1 MAIYHLSVKVISRSS
16 GRSSVGAA
24 AYRAGEELKNE
35 RDGITHDY
43 TKKTGIAYKEIMLPE
58 NAPPE
63 FKDRGTLWNAVE
75 KSEKRKDAQTA
86 REVEVALPAELSRK
100 EQIKLLQNFVKS
112 NFTSRGMCAD
122 ICIHDKKDGN
132 PHAHILL
139 TTRIVSQSGF
149 GKKERAWN
157 DKTLLENWR
166 KEWAEHCNRFF
177 EKKNLHERIDH
188 RTLQAQG
195 IDREPQIHKGVSAH
209 QMEKR
214 GIKTD
219 RGRLNEE
226 VRARNMNYQKDF
238 AELEKMVQELKAQPI
253 QEPTPPVSGTVQ
265 QPGRE
270 EYNQEKTREMNSD
283 TRREIAEGLQDLIP
297 QELDQPTKPKPSGS
311 TTDEQNSR
319 EQAAQQ
325 IAEKLNG
332 LETDYI
338 HIELVLLHQRQ
349 EAEKNRTE
357 QQQREAQAEKIKR
370 DADNIKRLQTEID
383 RRTADRGSLGMFKG
397 KEKKRLDE
405 EIKSLEQSK
414 GQATQTFKR
423 QYGIEPGQAQQAIDK
438 LKAQAVTSRS
448 SGMGIM
454 EQTQLLKKQ
463 KAIEAEYKLFSAI
476 SAIRPDCK
484 RITEILK
491 ARRQESHQGESVAER
506 TTRAQAIRKLTQTP
520 TPAEY
525 KAIVQKVAKT
535 DPDKALK
542 ILDMAK
548 AHYNTQGR
556 VITPGQGR
564 SHSPGMER

>member
-16 GRSSVGAA
+16 GRSAVGAA

-35 RDGITHDY
+35 RDGIIHDY
-43 TKKTGIAYKEIMLPE
+43 TKKTGIAYKEIMLPK

-63 FKDRGTLWNAVE
+63 YQDRGTLWNAVE

-86 REVEVALPAELSRK
+86 REIEVALPAELSRK
-100 EQIKLLQNFVKS
+100 EQIKLLQDFVKS
-112 NFTSRGMCAD
+112 NYTSRGMCAD

-132 PHAHILL
+132 PHAHIML
-139 TTRIVSQSGF
+139 TTREVTRGGF
-149 GKKERAWN
+149 GKKVREWN

-166 KEWAEHCNRFF
+166 KEWAVHCNRIF
-177 EKKNLHERIDH
+177 EKKNLNERIDH

-214 GIKTD
+214 GIKSD

-238 AELEKMVQELKAQPI
+238 AELEKMVQELKAQPSQE
-253 QEPTPPVSGTVQ
+253 QEPAPAVSGAVQ

-270 EYNQEKTREMNSD
+270 EAGGKNSD
-283 TRREIAEGLQDLIP
+283 TRREIDEGLKDLVP
-297 QELDQPTKPKPSGS
+297 QEPEQPTKPKPSGS
-311 TTDEQNSR
+311 TTGQDSGEKATQK
-319 EQAAQQ
+319 
-325 IAEKLNG
+325 IADKLYD

-349 EAEKNRTE
+349 EAEKARTE

-370 DADNIKRLQTEID
+370 DADNIKRLQTDID

-397 KEKKRLDE
+397 KEKKQLDE
-405 EIKSLEQSK
+405 EIKSLGQSK
-414 GQATQTFKR
+414 DQATQTFKR
-423 QYGIEPGQAQQAIDK
+423 QHGIEPEQAQQAIDR
-438 LKAQAVTSRS
+438 LKAQAAAIRS

-454 EQTQLLKKQ
+454 EQTKLLKQQ
-463 KAIEAEYKLFSAI
+463 KAIEAEYKLFNAI
-476 SAIRPDCK
+476 SAIRPDSK

-491 ARRQESHQGESVAER
+491 ARRQESHQGESMAER
-506 TTRAQAIRKLTQTP
+506 TARAQAVSKLTQTP

-548 AHYNTQGR
+548 AHYNNQGR
-556 VITPGQGR
+556 GIAPGQGR
-564 SHSPGMER
+564 NHSPGIER